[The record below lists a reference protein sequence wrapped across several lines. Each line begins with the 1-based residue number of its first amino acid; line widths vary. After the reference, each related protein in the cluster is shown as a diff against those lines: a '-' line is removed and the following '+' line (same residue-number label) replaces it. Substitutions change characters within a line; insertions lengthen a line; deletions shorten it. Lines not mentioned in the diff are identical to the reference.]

1 MPALRVPSET
11 QPLLARKTEKRVFA
25 TSRST
30 LGVVTAAACGVV
42 GLVALQ
48 RGGHAVPF
56 LGAKPTS
63 PDAALRTQA
72 EAVRAAY
79 YEGAA
84 VSGDLQVRPFVR
96 YGETGNLGST
106 GYEKCVG
113 PDAKPVDGYHK
124 TDAEAVRADLVF
136 DPTTFREE
144 RASDAAVG
152 DFGVSEED
160 VANVQCL
167 EPIAFLF
174 ENVVECA
181 APHEGACDDDCGMVV
196 PHDCEPGVKDFG
208 SCSPTV
214 NSVCAHMKDTSAA
227 CNVISATVKQSKIQ
241 YDAIAVGSNP
251 CNGDAKTTAA
261 GAQQAYKQAL
271 NKWSDAIN
279 AAGDVCTVGH
289 GLWMYNADMYNT
301 HHDAMQEVTQ
311 DLTDLCA
318 QSDEFDVEAAIDEA
332 KEDHI
337 PTVRRRR
344 LTWWRK
350 DLCEP
355 TIAALESI
363 TATFDVVTPELQC
376 YAETCQKA
384 IADEVTA
391 FAELK
396 SAHGAYKTA
405 IDNYKDR
412 AKTYNDAVTEK
423 KALKASTLSALE
435 GFKAVKQ
442 TEGDI
447 FQRDL
452 ATFKRFDDGS
462 DQGRCGLTECQLHTV
477 CKHQIRDHF
486 ADFVNKDTCKA
497 VPVSAD
503 NVCASETCPRFVTV
517 TRTDGD
523 GWGMDLKFKCGDKEV
538 SVGSSQGKSKTVKV
552 DGIVDGS
559 CPSIVDQ
566 KNWFGGHEH
575 SDTFTVSNGPC
586 IQKAELAEGI
596 YTIKGGR
603 VGKYCADEGGK
614 IVCDRDHVGGWEQ
627 FRIAKHGDWY
637 SIAGRDGKFCADEQ
651 HTVKCDRGSVGGW
664 ERFNIDK
671 IGDKYALRPD
681 REHKY
686 CADEPDGV
694 KCDRD
699 VAQGWELFTLE
710 KPEPTGFT
718 YSFIVGAENV
728 DAYGSKNSAVIEQI
742 ELDGEVASPD
752 QFVIHV
758 APDKSKCY
766 HRLSGPTCHT
776 MGFTDGDVMTHSN
789 WQPSSARVGTKLF
802 DIKTS
807 KKVHTMKIWYYHP
820 RTAPG
825 WIIQEN
831 GVEVLHETQNRGAAF
846 TPTPATY
853 TYTLHP

>member
-1 MPALRVPSET
+1 MPAFRVPSEK

-25 TSRST
+25 TTRST
-30 LGVVTAAACGVV
+30 LGVVAAAACGVV
-42 GLVALQ
+42 GLAALH

-84 VSGDLQVRPFVR
+84 VSGDLQVRPFVQ
-96 YGETGNLGST
+96 YGETGDLGSA

-113 PDAKPVDGYHK
+113 PDAKPSDEYKK
-124 TDAEAVRADLVF
+124 TDAEAIRADLVF

-144 RASDAAVG
+144 RATDASVV
-152 DFGVSEED
+152 DFGTSFED
-160 VANVQCL
+160 V
-167 EPIAFLF
+167 
-174 ENVVECA
+174 ENVSCLDAPATIFKDVKECA
-181 APHEGACDDDCGMVV
+181 STGGDCNDDCGMDV

-214 NSVCAHMKDTSAA
+214 NSICAHMKDTSAT
-227 CNVISATVKQSKIQ
+227 CNVVSTTVKQSKIQ
-241 YDAIAVGSNP
+241 YNAINPGSSP
-251 CNGDAKTTAA
+251 CAGSLKATATST
-261 GAQQAYKQAL
+261 QQAYKEAL
-271 NKWSDAIN
+271 NKWSDSIN
-279 AAGDVCTVGH
+279 TAGDVCTVGH
-289 GLWMYNADMYNT
+289 GLWMYNAEMYNT
-301 HHDAMQEVTQ
+301 HFAAMKEITE
-311 DLTDLCA
+311 DLSELCA
-318 QSDEFDVEAAIDEA
+318 SDEEFDVENAIEEA
-332 KEDHI
+332 KKSHV
-337 PTVRRRR
+337 PTVRRRH

-355 TIAALESI
+355 TINALESI
-363 TATFDVVTPELQC
+363 TGTLDIVTPELQC
-376 YAETCQKA
+376 YADTCQKA
-384 IADEVTA
+384 IAAEATA

-396 SAHGAYKTA
+396 SAHSAYKTA
-405 IDNYKDR
+405 IGDYKDH
-412 AKTYNDAVTEK
+412 AKTYNTAAANK
-423 KALKASTLSALE
+423 KALKESTLSALE
-435 GFKAVKQ
+435 GFKSLKQ
-442 TEGDI
+442 TEGPI

-452 ATFKRFDDGS
+452 AAFNRYDDGS
-462 DQGRCGLTECQLHTV
+462 DQGRCGLTSCQLHSV
-477 CKHQIRDHF
+477 CKHQIKDHF

-503 NVCASETCPRFVTV
+503 TICQSESCQRFVTV

-523 GWGMDLKFKCGDKEV
+523 SWGMDLKFKCGDKTL
-538 SVGSSQGKSKTVKV
+538 SVGPSHGKTKMIKI
-552 DGIVDGS
+552 DGLVDGS
-559 CPSIVDQ
+559 CPSIVNK
-566 KNWFGGHEH
+566 KNWLGGQTYG
-575 SDTFTVSNGPC
+575 DTFTVSNGAC
-586 IQKAELAEGI
+586 IRPAEIANGVYSL
-596 YTIKGGR
+596 KGGR
-603 VGKYCADEGGK
+603 DGKYCASEGKRVVCDRDSVGGWEKFTIEKHDGWYALKAHNGKYCADEQHA
-614 IVCDRDHVGGWEQ
+614 IVCDR
-627 FRIAKHGDWY
+627 R
-637 SIAGRDGKFCADEQ
+637 
-651 HTVKCDRGSVGGW
+651 SVRGW
-664 ERFNIDK
+664 ERYNIDR
-671 IGDKYALRPD
+671 IGDKYALRPE
-681 REHKY
+681 RQHKY

-694 KCDRD
+694 KCNRD
-699 VAQGWELFTLE
+699 VAQGWEMFTLE
-710 KPEPTGFT
+710 KSEPTEFT

-758 APDKSKCY
+758 APDKNKCY

>member
-1 MPALRVPSET
+1 MNARQVPSEA
-11 QPLLARKTEKRVFA
+11 QPLLGRKTERCAFA
-25 TSRST
+25 TTRST
-30 LGVVTAAACGVV
+30 LGVVAAAACGVV
-42 GLVALQ
+42 GLAALQ
-48 RGGHAVPF
+48 RGGHGVPF
-56 LGAKPTS
+56 LGAKRAS
-63 PDAALRTQA
+63 PDTALRTQA
-72 EAVRAAY
+72 ETIRAAY

-96 YGETGNLGST
+96 YGQTGNLGST

-124 TDAEAVRADLVF
+124 TDEEAVRRDLVF
-136 DPTTFREE
+136 DPTIFREE
-144 RASDAAVG
+144 RATDAAVG

-160 VANVQCL
+160 VANVQCM

-174 ENVVECA
+174 EHVVECA

-208 SCSPTV
+208 SCAPTV

-227 CNVISATVKQSKIQ
+227 CNVISETVKQSKIQ
-241 YDAIAVGSNP
+241 YDAIVIGSGP
-251 CNGDAKTTAA
+251 CKGDAKTTAA
-261 GAQQAYKQAL
+261 SAQQAYKQAL
-271 NKWSDAIN
+271 NKWSGAIN

-289 GLWMYNADMYNT
+289 GLWMYNANMYNI
-301 HHDAMQEVTQ
+301 HHDAMQEVTH
-311 DLTDLCA
+311 DFADICA
-318 QSDEFDVEAAIDEA
+318 QSHKFDVEAAIDET
-332 KEDHI
+332 KNYGI

-350 DLCEP
+350 DLCDP
-355 TIAALESI
+355 TVAALGSI

-412 AKTYNDAVTEK
+412 AKTYNDAVTK
-423 KALKASTLSALE
+423 KRALKASTLSALE
-435 GFKAVKQ
+435 ALKAVKQ

-447 FQRDL
+447 FRRDL
-452 ATFKRFDDGS
+452 ATFRRFDDGS
-462 DQGRCGLTECQLHTV
+462 DQGRCGLSECQLHTV

-497 VPVSAD
+497 VPMSAD

-523 GWGMDLKFKCGDKEV
+523 GWGMDLKFKCGDKVV

-566 KNWFGGHEH
+566 KDWFGGHEH

-586 IQKAELAEGI
+586 IQKAELADDI

-710 KPEPTGFT
+710 KP
-718 YSFIVGAENV
+718 
-728 DAYGSKNSAVIEQI
+728 
-742 ELDGEVASPD
+742 
-752 QFVIHV
+752 
-758 APDKSKCY
+758 
-766 HRLSGPTCHT
+766 
-776 MGFTDGDVMTHSN
+776 
-789 WQPSSARVGTKLF
+789 
-802 DIKTS
+802 
-807 KKVHTMKIWYYHP
+807 
-820 RTAPG
+820 
-825 WIIQEN
+825 
-831 GVEVLHETQNRGAAF
+831 
-846 TPTPATY
+846 
-853 TYTLHP
+853 

>member
-11 QPLLARKTEKRVFA
+11 QPLLARKTEKRVFTA
-25 TSRST
+25 GRST
-30 LGVVTAAACGVV
+30 LGVVAAAACGVV
-42 GLVALQ
+42 GLAALQ

-56 LGAKPTS
+56 LGAKRAS

-72 EAVRAAY
+72 ETIRAAY

-251 CNGDAKTTAA
+251 CHGDAKTTAA

-344 LTWWRK
+344 LTW
-350 DLCEP
+350 
-355 TIAALESI
+355 
-363 TATFDVVTPELQC
+363 
-376 YAETCQKA
+376 
-384 IADEVTA
+384 
-391 FAELK
+391 
-396 SAHGAYKTA
+396 
-405 IDNYKDR
+405 
-412 AKTYNDAVTEK
+412 
-423 KALKASTLSALE
+423 
-435 GFKAVKQ
+435 
-442 TEGDI
+442 
-447 FQRDL
+447 
-452 ATFKRFDDGS
+452 
-462 DQGRCGLTECQLHTV
+462 
-477 CKHQIRDHF
+477 
-486 ADFVNKDTCKA
+486 
-497 VPVSAD
+497 
-503 NVCASETCPRFVTV
+503 
-517 TRTDGD
+517 
-523 GWGMDLKFKCGDKEV
+523 
-538 SVGSSQGKSKTVKV
+538 
-552 DGIVDGS
+552 
-559 CPSIVDQ
+559 
-566 KNWFGGHEH
+566 
-575 SDTFTVSNGPC
+575 
-586 IQKAELAEGI
+586 
-596 YTIKGGR
+596 
-603 VGKYCADEGGK
+603 
-614 IVCDRDHVGGWEQ
+614 
-627 FRIAKHGDWY
+627 
-637 SIAGRDGKFCADEQ
+637 
-651 HTVKCDRGSVGGW
+651 
-664 ERFNIDK
+664 
-671 IGDKYALRPD
+671 
-681 REHKY
+681 
-686 CADEPDGV
+686 
-694 KCDRD
+694 
-699 VAQGWELFTLE
+699 
-710 KPEPTGFT
+710 
-718 YSFIVGAENV
+718 
-728 DAYGSKNSAVIEQI
+728 
-742 ELDGEVASPD
+742 
-752 QFVIHV
+752 
-758 APDKSKCY
+758 
-766 HRLSGPTCHT
+766 
-776 MGFTDGDVMTHSN
+776 
-789 WQPSSARVGTKLF
+789 
-802 DIKTS
+802 
-807 KKVHTMKIWYYHP
+807 
-820 RTAPG
+820 
-825 WIIQEN
+825 
-831 GVEVLHETQNRGAAF
+831 
-846 TPTPATY
+846 
-853 TYTLHP
+853 